1 MKGLHSICAPRPV
14 LHQIAA
20 TSFVVVLLT
29 LTGCRSGVD
38 LSALPTYPENFQRTY
53 FDAQN
58 HLFKGDLDLAYTGF
72 LSCLELQ
79 PEEAALRFDL
89 AKIDLQLERHEA
101 ALSHLDFACDVDDE
115 NRWYREYRAKAAL
128 SLLLFEDALEDLMFV
143 QKQRPG
149 DLDWT
154 LEWSLLLADAGGA
167 DEALQLCEHYELLAP
182 GDPDILLQKLYFHEL
197 LDQYEEIYAALQ
209 TAVAK
214 HPDLPE
220 FKMQW
225 AQMLQ
230 ATGQS
235 EQAFQVLKS
244 LASIDPSNGLVQ
256 LELAQLF
263 TQFDELEKAQN
274 ALRNAF
280 ASEEV
285 YPEEKHEILVQY
297 LQIIALATA
306 NQEIS
311 LDSDVHVA
319 LTELLDIALNMHP
332 NHDPILMVAADFE
345 QSAGNEAEAQ
355 QYLIR
360 AVKANPGNRLAWSN
374 LIALDAN
381 LGKIEKMAQ
390 HAVDAMERFPLD
402 IEFALMTGMAHLD
415 LKDYPTTIDALE
427 RGLGLLVDDAALEA
441 RVAAMLGD
449 ALHAIGEDERAAEAY
464 EQSLASDPDN
474 PMVLN
479 NHAYYLALSGKSLER
494 ALECSSR
501 ALKLN
506 PSSANLMDTHA
517 WVLFKLNRFPEAM
530 DYITQALIH
539 AEKLGPA
546 FLEHDGDIRSAMG
559 DNEGAVNSWKKA
571 LELGGDAKSLNPKIT
586 GNR

>member
-1 MKGLHSICAPRPV
+1 ML
-14 LHQIAA
+14 
-20 TSFVVVLLT
+20 F
-29 LTGCRSGVD
+29 RS
-38 LSALPTYPENFQRTY
+38 
-53 FDAQN
+53 
-58 HLFKGDLDLAYTGF
+58 
-72 LSCLELQ
+72 
-79 PEEAALRFDL
+79 
-89 AKIDLQLERHEA
+89 
-101 ALSHLDFACDVDDE
+101 
-115 NRWYREYRAKAAL
+115 
-128 SLLLFEDALEDLMFV
+128 
-143 QKQRPG
+143 

-214 HPDLPE
+214 HPDVPE

-256 LELAQLF
+256 LEFAQLF

-381 LGKIEKMAQ
+381 LGQIEKMAQ

-427 RGLGLLVDDAALEA
+427 RGLGLLVDDAALDA
-441 RVAAMLGD
+441 RGAAMLGD
-449 ALHAIGEDERAAEAY
+449 ALHAI
-464 EQSLASDPDN
+464 
-474 PMVLN
+474 
-479 NHAYYLALSGKSLER
+479 
-494 ALECSSR
+494 
-501 ALKLN
+501 
-506 PSSANLMDTHA
+506 
-517 WVLFKLNRFPEAM
+517 
-530 DYITQALIH
+530 
-539 AEKLGPA
+539 
-546 FLEHDGDIRSAMG
+546 
-559 DNEGAVNSWKKA
+559 
-571 LELGGDAKSLNPKIT
+571 
-586 GNR
+586 

>member
-1 MKGLHSICAPRPV
+1 
-14 LHQIAA
+14 
-20 TSFVVVLLT
+20 
-29 LTGCRSGVD
+29 
-38 LSALPTYPENFQRTY
+38 
-53 FDAQN
+53 
-58 HLFKGDLDLAYTGF
+58 
-72 LSCLELQ
+72 
-79 PEEAALRFDL
+79 
-89 AKIDLQLERHEA
+89 
-101 ALSHLDFACDVDDE
+101 
-115 NRWYREYRAKAAL
+115 
-128 SLLLFEDALEDLMFV
+128 
-143 QKQRPG
+143 
-149 DLDWT
+149 
-154 LEWSLLLADAGGA
+154 LLLADAGGA

-381 LGKIEKMAQ
+381 LGQIEKMAQ

>member
-101 ALSHLDFACDVDDE
+101 ALSHLNIACDVDDE

-214 HPDLPE
+214 HPDVPE

-381 LGKIEKMAQ
+381 LGQIEKMAQ

-427 RGLGLLVDDAALEA
+427 RGLGLLDDDAALEA

>member
-14 LHQIAA
+14 LHRIAA

-101 ALSHLDFACDVDDE
+101 ALSHLNIACDVDDE

-209 TAVAK
+209 TAVVK
-214 HPDLPE
+214 HPDVPE

-256 LELAQLF
+256 LELAQLY

-355 QYLIR
+355 KYLIR

-381 LGKIEKMAQ
+381 LGQIEKMAQ

-427 RGLGLLVDDAALEA
+427 RGMSLLVDDAALEA

-449 ALHAIGEDERAAEAY
+449 ALHAMGEDERAAEAY

-479 NHAYYLALSGKSLER
+479 NHAYYLALSGKNLER

>member
-1 MKGLHSICAPRPV
+1 M
-14 LHQIAA
+14 
-20 TSFVVVLLT
+20 
-29 LTGCRSGVD
+29 
-38 LSALPTYPENFQRTY
+38 
-53 FDAQN
+53 
-58 HLFKGDLDLAYTGF
+58 
-72 LSCLELQ
+72 
-79 PEEAALRFDL
+79 
-89 AKIDLQLERHEA
+89 
-101 ALSHLDFACDVDDE
+101 
-115 NRWYREYRAKAAL
+115 
-128 SLLLFEDALEDLMFV
+128 
-143 QKQRPG
+143 
-149 DLDWT
+149 
-154 LEWSLLLADAGGA
+154 
-167 DEALQLCEHYELLAP
+167 
-182 GDPDILLQKLYFHEL
+182 
-197 LDQYEEIYAALQ
+197 
-209 TAVAK
+209 
-214 HPDLPE
+214 
-220 FKMQW
+220 
-225 AQMLQ
+225 
-230 ATGQS
+230 
-235 EQAFQVLKS
+235 
-244 LASIDPSNGLVQ
+244 
-256 LELAQLF
+256 
-263 TQFDELEKAQN
+263 
-274 ALRNAF
+274 
-280 ASEEV
+280 
-285 YPEEKHEILVQY
+285 QY